1 MFSRLKTLSVRLL
14 CCFQRTSHLTEKNV
28 THESCG
34 TNLILRQIRV
44 STGFSSSSPSGDAAV
59 KYNRKAFYFRKRK
72 ILLPSADERVGF
84 ITYSSSLLFIINYYA
99 ALKFLCFEVFLSHT
113 CGFQCFFV
121 ALVVEKCVSACSGEE
136 GERRREIRGLR
147 STLVEISDRKER

>member
-1 MFSRLKTLSVRLL
+1 M
-14 CCFQRTSHLTEKNV
+14 
-28 THESCG
+28 
-34 TNLILRQIRV
+34 
-44 STGFSSSSPSGDAAV
+44 STGFSSSSSSDVAAV

-121 ALVVEKCVSACSGEE
+121 ALVVEKCVSACSTGE

-147 STLVEISDRKER
+147 STYLASAQISDRGEKDDKSLV